1 MDSYEKL
8 KSLFISNIPA
18 AIEESQKI
26 ICSFSG
32 FNILIRLFNTFV
44 YYCYQSQKIMGN

>member
-32 FNILIRLFNTFV
+32 FNSFKNFYSYHLQHPHIST
-44 YYCYQSQKIMGN
+44 CQKE